1 MKDKKLIILFAL
13 PLMALAILNRSL
25 CRCILYP
32 PFLFCLV
39 WAAAIFGL
47 YLVGDLFYPVTEKS
61 MQIYLAGAVAF
72 SVGGF
77 LANLKTRPRSAK
89 ELVSTTPPYLR
100 LLLDAGL
107 VIPILGMPLLWL
119 NMRSLVSGSPS
130 NLDFWIELRKAAMDR
145 ALQPGGGELNIGVTL
160 PPFCSILAMISLLEY
175 CKSGTRGRRTVAAI
189 SIAFAYN
196 LASTGRSPVL
206 LLLIGLLCILW
217 LYYPRKARKLAFAGF
232 IAFAALFVVNQIKL
246 EKMGSRAD
254 ASLSQNIPHVAEGVA
269 TYMFGGLV
277 AFETAIQHPGSI
289 QNNWHLYTY
298 FIRILNK
305 FGLNLDEPREFL
317 EYVNVN
323 RGVDINVYT
332 IYFGYYSDY
341 GFVGVAFLLCGLGF
355 VTTVIFRKAVHGNPV
370 AALLLGPA
378 IFGILM
384 TVFAESFFMELGFW
398 LKALTIGYAV
408 YVLAPRIVSRY
419 YPRLPQHVTVG

>member
-1 MKDKKLIILFAL
+1 MIILFAL
-13 PLMALAILNRSL
+13 ALMVLAILNHLL
-25 CRCILYP
+25 CRCIVYP

-47 YLVGDLFYPVTEKS
+47 YMVGDLFYPVTEKS

-72 SVGGF
+72 SIGGF
-77 LANLKTRPRSAK
+77 LADLKTTPQSVK
-89 ELVSTTPPYLR
+89 HLVSTTPPYLR
-100 LLLDAGL
+100 VILDAGL
-107 VIPILGMPLLWL
+107 VIPILAMPLLWL
-119 NMRSLVSGSPS
+119 NMRSLVAGSPI
-130 NLDFWIELRKAAMDR
+130 NLDFWIELRKAAMGR

-175 CKSGTRGRRTVAAI
+175 CKSGTRGRRTIAAI
-189 SIAFAYN
+189 SVAFAYN

-217 LYYPRKARKLAFAGF
+217 LYYPRKARKLAFVGF
-232 IAFAALFVVNQIKL
+232 LAFAALFVVNQIQL
-246 EKMGSRAD
+246 EKVGSRAD

-277 AFETAIQHPGSI
+277 AFERAIQHPGLI
-289 QNNWHLYTY
+289 QNNWHVYTY
-298 FIRILNK
+298 FIRTLNK
-305 FGLNLDEPREFL
+305 FGLNLDEPPAFL

-323 RGVDINVYT
+323 RVVDINVYT

-341 GFVGVAFLLCGLGF
+341 GFAGVAFLLCGLGF
-355 VTTVIFRKAVHGNPV
+355 MTTLIFRNAVNGSPV

-398 LKALTIGYAV
+398 LKALTIGYAL
-408 YVLAPRIVSRY
+408 YGLAPRIVNRY
-419 YPRLPQHVTVG
+419 DPRFSQHVTAG

>member
-1 MKDKKLIILFAL
+1 VIILFAL
-13 PLMALAILNRSL
+13 ALMALAILNRLL

-47 YLVGDLFYPVTEKS
+47 YVVGDLFYPVTEKS

-72 SVGGF
+72 TVGGF
-77 LANLKTRPRSAK
+77 LADLKTTPQSVK
-89 ELVSTTPPYLR
+89 QLVSTTPAYLR

-107 VIPILGMPLLWL
+107 VIPILGLPLLWM
-119 NMRSLVSGSPS
+119 NMRSLVSGSPV
-130 NLDFWIELRKAAMDR
+130 NVNFWIELRKAAMDR
-145 ALQPGGGELNIGVTL
+145 AMQPGGGELNIGVTL

-189 SIAFAYN
+189 SVAFAYN

-206 LLLIGLLCILW
+206 LLLVALLCILW
-217 LYYPRKARKLAFAGF
+217 LYYPRKARKVAFAGF
-232 IAFAALFVVNQIKL
+232 LAFAALFVVNQVKL
-246 EKMGSRAD
+246 EKMGSGAD

-277 AFETAIQHPGSI
+277 AFDTTMQHPGLI

-298 FIRILNK
+298 FIRTLNK
-305 FGLNLDEPREFL
+305 FGLNLDEPPEFL

-323 RGVDINVYT
+323 RVVDINVYT

-341 GFVGVAFLLCGLGF
+341 GFAGVAFLMCGLGF
-355 VTTVIFRKAVHGNPV
+355 MTTLIFRKAVNGNPV

-378 IFGILM
+378 IFGVLM

-398 LKALTIGYAV
+398 FKAITIGFAV
-408 YVLAPRIVSRY
+408 YVLAPRIVDRY
-419 YPRLPQHVTVG
+419 HPRWPQQVAAS